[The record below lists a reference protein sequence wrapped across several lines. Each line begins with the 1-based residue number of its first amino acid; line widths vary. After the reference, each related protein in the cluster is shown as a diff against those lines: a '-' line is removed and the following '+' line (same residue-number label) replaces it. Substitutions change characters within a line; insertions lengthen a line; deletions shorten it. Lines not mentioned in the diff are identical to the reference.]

1 MHSTASITPYLDISK
16 YTVIIFHVN
25 ILVLEKINK
34 NTTSRNTQK
43 DIRQKVVSL
52 ISLATSLLSSTKRQG
67 HGNFTDARFSIIAL
81 PPLAMQAV
89 VSCTASFF
97 AMLWIQK
104 WRFPSSKIAEPSND
118 LSIMHGVGDT
128 MDCISHLYLIAL
140 WLDPHIVVRTVNLA
154 FCGWQGVTYEEW
166 NILHYHGTTTA
177 LPGHYYCTTTALPR
191 HYAALP
197 LHTAGRDTVTCSPAG
212 HFDVDRVA
220 WREERFHVAPS
231 PGMTTHSLLGCEQN
245 RHWMYAWRASSLQ
258 TTASVVFS
266 TRLYVVA
273 LVVAFLRWTLWGSSS
288 ICSCTLTNAFHL

>member
-1 MHSTASITPYLDISK
+1 M
-16 YTVIIFHVN
+16 
-25 ILVLEKINK
+25 LEKINK

-67 HGNFTDARFSIIAL
+67 HGTFTDARFSIIAL

-140 WLDPHIVVRTVNLA
+140 WLDPHIAVRPVNLA

-177 LPGHYYCTTTALPR
+177 LRGHYCCTTTTHCWSWHGHVFTCRALWRWSCRLTWRSVSCSSISR
-191 HYAALP
+191 HD
-197 LHTAGRDTVTCSPAG
+197 DTLSSRLWTKQTLNVCVASILVTNNS
-212 HFDVDRVA
+212 F
-220 WREERFHVAPS
+220 
-231 PGMTTHSLLGCEQN
+231 
-245 RHWMYAWRASSLQ
+245 SSILN
-258 TTASVVFS
+258 SVV
-266 TRLYVVA
+266 RC
-273 LVVAFLRWTLWGSSS
+273 
-288 ICSCTLTNAFHL
+288 CSCCSVPQMNTLRVIQYMQLHIDKCIPSVG